1 MAEKTFD
8 DWLRALDFEYWSTGQ
23 HKIMPAE
30 FFKRLRA
37 GEGVILLDV
46 RFDEELDYLAL
57 PFALQIPINQLPD
70 RWREVPAD
78 RLVATFCSGGD
89 RAVVAHAYLQNKGL
103 RNVLI
108 FKGGYAELMPELMPG
123 KVRRLIDEAN

>member
-8 DWLRALDFEYWSTGQ
+8 DWLRALDFNYWSTGQ

-30 FFKRLRA
+30 FFKRLRT
-37 GEGVILLDV
+37 GEEVVLLDV
-46 RFDEELDYLAL
+46 RFDEELNYLAL
-57 PFALQIPINQLPD
+57 PFALHIPINQLPD
-70 RWREVPAD
+70 RWQEVPSD

-123 KVRRLIDEAN
+123 KVRRLVVEAN